1 MADGNGEEYSAIA
14 DKGEVGFIDFAD
26 DLSVTSYNPTE
37 EGPVIVSVP
46 FPCVNG
52 KPQSV
57 PVNEVAAASFTIE
70 NTTSE
75 DMVIWGVSIHASEPE
90 DSFILSLMKPP
101 SGQPDDIP
109 EEDFVGSYSMED
121 RTLKPHG
128 ILTIWLSC
136 EPKEIGIFTS
146 IVHIDIGDDRIE
158 RVVFLLVEDKV
169 SKDLASEKP
178 YQRGRRKNA
187 FVMDSYI
194 TGIRPAKTGRLP
206 FRKKLPLYNIPPEIR
221 EVIENKEIPE
231 VVLQGLTRKNYASY
245 FRTLLIMEE
254 LRIEEDMKA
263 YYMECV
269 TLRQKGRYLLAL
281 DVPGLAERRP
291 SLVHGD
297 AVFVRLVND
306 PSGKGYEGCIHRVE
320 ADEVFLQFADVFHKK
335 HRDQDFYDV
344 RFAYNRVNFRRLYQ
358 AIESAEAL
366 HRRFL
371 FPHEYD
377 GKRRIIARN
386 LKPISCLLNEEQ
398 ANAVRS
404 ILGCKG
410 GAPYVIHG
418 PPGTGKTKT
427 LVEVIL
433 QLYKTRRN
441 SQILVCASSNC
452 AADHVLEKILCEGM
466 ELSEEEIFRLNATSR
481 PLEDMSDDY
490 LRFCFHE
497 NDIFQ
502 CPSRDVLCKYR
513 IIITTYM
520 SASSLYASGVR
531 RGHFSHIILDEA
543 GQASEPETMVPI
555 SNLCETDT
563 VIVLAGDPMQLGPVI
578 HSKEAESYGLGK
590 SYLERLFESALYRSE
605 DHNYVTMLV
614 KNYRSHPEILSLP
627 SRLFYRGAL
636 IPSREESEESS
647 LPWADL
653 LPNSKFPVM
662 FFGIQGMDEREGS
675 NPSWFNR
682 IEASKVVDL
691 IKKLLERKVS
701 EHDIG
706 IIAPYRQQVLKIRK
720 ALETLKLLDVKIGSV
735 EQFQGQEREVIIV
748 STVRSTVKHN
758 EFDKTFCLGFL
769 SNPKRFNVAMT
780 RARSLLI
787 IVGNPHI
794 IKKDWHWNQM
804 LCHCTDNSSYQGC
817 APPVKKQ
824 DLCDGS
830 VLDDS
835 AHPTDYWEPQ
845 AGDWGSGG
853 EWSGVNDDSN
863 KPVKD
868 EDEWSDGWKRAQLSP
883 LDSFKFVSK
892 IPRASALKTI
902 KTWLPFMIATGMS
915 SIGPLSW
922 ASSNK
927 HAYSHPFH

>member
-1 MADGNGEEYSAIA
+1 MADNTWEEYSVIG

-26 DLSVTSYNPTE
+26 DQSVTSYNPTE
-37 EGPVIVSVP
+37 EGPIRVSVP
-46 FPCVNG
+46 FPFVGG

-57 PVNEVAAASFTIE
+57 PVNEVAAASITIE

-75 DMVIWGVSIHASEPE
+75 DVVLWGVNIHASNPE
-90 DSFILSLMKPP
+90 DSFVLSLMKPP

-109 EEDFVGSYSMED
+109 QEDFVGSFCLED

-128 ILTIWLSC
+128 SLTIWLSC
-136 EPKEIGIFTS
+136 VPKEIGVFTS
-146 IVHIDIGDDRIE
+146 IVHINTEDDVIE

-169 SKDLASEKP
+169 SKALASDKP

-187 FVMDSYI
+187 FPMDSYV
-194 TGIRPAKTGRLP
+194 TGVRPSQQGRLN
-206 FRKKLPLYNIPPEIR
+206 FKKKLPLYQIPPEIR

-231 VVLQGLTRKNYASY
+231 PVVQGLTRRNYASY

-263 YYMECV
+263 YYMEHV
-269 TLRQKGRYLLAL
+269 MLRQKGRYFLAL
-281 DVPGLAERRP
+281 EVPGLAERRP

-297 AVFVRLVND
+297 AVFVRLVD
-306 PSGKGYEGCIHRVE
+306 DISGKAYEGCIHRVE
-320 ADEVFLQFADVFHKK
+320 ADEVFLQFADVFHRM
-335 HRDQDFYDV
+335 HSDGNQYDV

-366 HRRFL
+366 HKKFL
-371 FPHEYD
+371 FPTEYD
-377 GKRRIIARN
+377 RKRRITAKN

-398 ANAVRS
+398 VNAVRL

-433 QLYKTRRN
+433 QLYKTRQN
-441 SQILVCASSNC
+441 SRILVCASSNC
-452 AADHVLEKILCEGM
+452 AADHVLEKILGEGM
-466 ELSEEEIFRLNATSR
+466 ELREEDVFRLNATSR
-481 PLEDMSDDY
+481 PLEEINSDY
-490 LRFCFHE
+490 LRFCLYE

-502 CPSRDVLCKYR
+502 CPSRDALCRYR

-520 SASSLYASGVR
+520 SASSLYASGVN
-531 RGHFSHIILDEA
+531 RGHFSHVILDEA
-543 GQASEPETMVPI
+543 GQASEPETMIPI
-555 SNLCETDT
+555 STLCEDNT

-578 HSKEAESYGLGK
+578 HSKDAEAYGLGR
-590 SYLERLFESALYRSE
+590 SYLERLFESSLYSSE
-605 DHNYVTMLV
+605 DQNYVTMLV
-614 KNYRSHPEILSLP
+614 KNYRNHPEILSLP

-636 IPSREESEESS
+636 IPSREQSEASS

-653 LPNSKFPVM
+653 LPNSEFPVL
-662 FFGIQGMDEREGS
+662 FFGIQGLDEREGS

-682 IEASKVVDL
+682 IEASKVAEL
-691 IKKLLERKVS
+691 IKELISRNVS
-701 EHDIG
+701 QHDIG
-706 IIAPYRQQVLKIRK
+706 VITPYRQQVSKIRN
-720 ALETLKLLDVKIGSV
+720 ALESLEVFDTKIGSV

-758 EFDKTFCLGFL
+758 EHDKTFCLGFL

-794 IKKDWHWNQM
+794 IAKDWHWDQM
-804 LCHCTDNSSYQGC
+804 LCHCVDNSSYKGC
-817 APPVKKQ
+817 ALPVKQ
-824 DLCDGS
+824 EDPCEGS
-830 VLDDS
+830 VMDDPG
-835 AHPTDYWEPQ
+835 HPTDNGDPQ
-845 AGDWGSGG
+845 DGNWGSGGG
-853 EWSGVNDDSN
+853 EWSGVNEDTS

-868 EDEWSDGWKRAQLSP
+868 EDEWSDGWK
-883 LDSFKFVSK
+883 
-892 IPRASALKTI
+892 
-902 KTWLPFMIATGMS
+902 
-915 SIGPLSW
+915 
-922 ASSNK
+922 
-927 HAYSHPFH
+927 